1 MGKMSQ
7 DAKKDE
13 FRKYLEKAGVL
24 ELLTKSLVS
33 LYEEPEKPTD
43 ALSYLKNTVGGSPED
58 KISIKSLQ
66 EENEELK
73 KKVTE
78 LEASQDKL
86 KARITELET
95 PSAAATEA
103 PAAEKV
109 AMDVTAPV
117 EDTPAPAAVLEENVA
132 EAVAPAEEKPAE
144 VPAAAAAPIA
154 EEPMETEAAP
164 VEVAAPVVT
173 EAAPV
178 VPAEPA
184 KESVTAQEEALAAP
198 VAAPAATE

>member
-117 EDTPAPAAVLEENVA
+117 EDTAAP
-132 EAVAPAEEKPAE
+132 
-144 VPAAAAAPIA
+144 AAPIA

-198 VAAPAATE
+198 VAAPA